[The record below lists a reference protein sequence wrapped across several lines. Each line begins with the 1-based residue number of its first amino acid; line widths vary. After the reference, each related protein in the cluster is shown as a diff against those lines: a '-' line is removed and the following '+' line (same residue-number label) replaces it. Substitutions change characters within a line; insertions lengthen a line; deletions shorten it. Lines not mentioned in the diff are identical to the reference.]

1 MDNNNFET
9 IVLDEKEIK
18 KGKTEKLCKKLSII
32 RNVLLIIFLILIIIS
47 VVLLVISSVFTGFFV
62 ILIGPAIFII
72 FSLIEFPLVVAIIVL
87 SIVISIKRKKY
98 GIIISR
104 KDMNYR
110 SIESLER
117 IERLC
122 EETDLAL
129 DNKRNRRRSTPFFIG
144 FIIVGGVLVLCLLFA
159 YLLLVNLGTVGL
171 SAAGITSALAA
182 IGLGGGMVGGIF
194 VLGLII
200 ALPPIVAGSIFFAI
214 RELKFKVEKDS
225 LYKEALKKQ
234 EAVVRALK
242 EERDAD
248 SARIEY
254 LNELNI
260 LLKRTIRELNEDRG
274 VNETAKA

>member
-1 MDNNNFET
+1 MDNANLKKNELEQVDF
-9 IVLDEKEIK
+9 EKEK
-18 KGKTEKLCKKLSII
+18 ARNFCKKLSTVRKILWIVVAVLVGISII
-32 RNVLLIIFLILIIIS
+32 LQ
-47 VVLLVISSVFTGFFV
+47 VVAAIFTGFFT
-62 ILIGPAIFII
+62 LLLGPVIFIV
-72 FSLIEFPLVVAIIVL
+72 FSSIEVPVIVAIIVL
-87 SIVISIKRKKY
+87 SIIISAKRKKF
-98 GIIISR
+98 GLVVSR

-122 EETDLAL
+122 EETDMAL
-129 DNKRNRRRSTPFFIG
+129 DNKRVKHKAVPFFVG
-144 FIIVGGVLVLCLLFA
+144 FVIVGGVLLFCLLFA
-159 YLLLVNLGTVGL
+159 YLLLVNAGTAGL
-171 SAAGITSALAA
+171 SAVGITSALAA

-200 ALPPIVAGSIFFAI
+200 ALPPIIAGSIFFAI
-214 RELKFKVEKDS
+214 REIKFKTEKDS

-248 SARIEY
+248 SARIDY

-274 VNETAKA
+274 VNEPKKA